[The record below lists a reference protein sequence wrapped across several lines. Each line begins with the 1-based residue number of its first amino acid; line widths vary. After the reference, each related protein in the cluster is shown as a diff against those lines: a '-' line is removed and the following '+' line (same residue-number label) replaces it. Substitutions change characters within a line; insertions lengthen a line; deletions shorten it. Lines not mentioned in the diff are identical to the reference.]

1 MATLKVN
8 ITEAITLNGSNYG
21 AKNALSVTGINGVD
35 KRLVTV
41 LHSAKQQIY
50 AGGSTVAQ
58 GTYISANV
66 KYIRITNL
74 HASRFVLLHF
84 EGNAHY
90 SQHKLEA
97 GKSFII
103 GTTVGFDNNADLD
116 NFSSETITKIDAKAD
131 TGSVDLEMYIATA

>member
-8 ITEAITLNGSNYG
+8 ITEAVTLNGSNYG
-21 AKNALSVTGINGVD
+21 AKNALSISGINGVD
-35 KRLVTV
+35 KRIVAV

-50 AGGSTVAQ
+50 AGGSVVAQ

-74 HASRFVLLHF
+74 HASRFVVLHF
-84 EGNAHY
+84 EGSSHY

-97 GKSFII
+97 GKSFIL
-103 GTTVGFDNNADLD
+103 GTPVGFDNHADLD
-116 NFSSETITKIDAKAD
+116 SFSSETITKIDAKAD
-131 TGSVDLEMYIATA
+131 TGTVDLEIYVATS